1 MNLLDGMKQP
11 TELERLVD
19 AIIFATH
26 KHQGQVRKDGN
37 RSPYITHPMAVATA
51 IAEIGRVADTLVLK
65 AAILHD
71 TIEDTDTTEEEIRQ
85 SFGEEVLQ
93 VVLEVT
99 DDKSLEK
106 MERKRLQVI
115 HAPTL
120 SYSAR
125 IIKLAD
131 KITNCQDILQTP
143 PQDWT
148 LERRRNYIQWCADVI
163 FQIRGTNAA
172 LEDTFDQIISEAE
185 EKLDFQVQPFDTID
199 QRPWGVNP
207 DTLAKD

>member
-1 MNLLDGMKQP
+1 MKQP
-11 TELERLVD
+11 TELERLIDV
-19 AIIFATH
+19 IIFATY

-37 RSPYITHPMAVATA
+37 RSPYITHPLAVARA
-51 IAEIGRVADTLVLK
+51 IAEIGHVGDTLVLK

-85 SFGEEVLQ
+85 LFGEDVLQ

-115 HAPTL
+115 HAPSL
-120 SYSAR
+120 SYPAR

-131 KITNCQDILQTP
+131 KITNCQDILQRP
-143 PQDWT
+143 PEDWPQ
-148 LERRRNYIQWCADVI
+148 ERRRNYIQWGVDVI

-172 LEDTFDQIISEAE
+172 LEDAFDQIVSEAE

-199 QRPWGVNP
+199 QRPWGFNP
-207 DTLAKD
+207 DTLAKE